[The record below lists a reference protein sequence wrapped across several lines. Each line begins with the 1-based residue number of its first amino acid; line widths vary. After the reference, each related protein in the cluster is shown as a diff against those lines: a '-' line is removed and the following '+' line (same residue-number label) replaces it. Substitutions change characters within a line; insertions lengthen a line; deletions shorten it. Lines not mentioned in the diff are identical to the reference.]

1 MTDNT
6 TLKTRPAKHAWLRT
20 PSAVVGVCILVSA
33 GVLVWQL
40 ITGQD
45 PVFGQVA
52 LLGTVLAFAGTV
64 LTR

>member
-1 MTDNT
+1 MTANAST
-6 TLKTRPAKHAWLRT
+6 KSRPSKFAWL
-20 PSAVVGVCILVSA
+20 SAPAAVIGCCALVSA

-40 ITGQD
+40 LTGHD

-52 LLGTVLAFAGTV
+52 LLGTVLAFAATA